1 MEAVQANS
9 IRLISLFLFLCK
21 FLASENLH
29 ISY

>member
-9 IRLISLFLFLCK
+9 VRSIFLFLFLRK

>member
-9 IRLISLFLFLCK
+9 VRLIFLFLFLYN
-21 FLASENLH
+21 FLTSENLH